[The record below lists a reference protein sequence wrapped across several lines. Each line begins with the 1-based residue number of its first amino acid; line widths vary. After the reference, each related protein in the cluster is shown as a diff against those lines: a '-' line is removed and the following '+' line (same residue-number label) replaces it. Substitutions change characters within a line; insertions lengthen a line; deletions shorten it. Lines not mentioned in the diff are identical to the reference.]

1 MALDIS
7 TLTEAANANARGV
20 AGPSRPRAAAPA
32 AAPAKTEAKTT
43 KPKATKP
50 KASARPTARS
60 GSGAKA
66 AAASTATVA
75 RENRAGRNSKRRI
88 GTVRLSLDVPREDA
102 EAFRAF
108 ASQRRHSHET
118 VFRVMVELLDRV
130 DRAEYLDIAES
141 LDE

>member
-7 TLTEAANANARGV
+7 TLTEAASANARGV
-20 AGPSRPRAAAPA
+20 AGPARPRAAAPA
-32 AAPAKTEAKTT
+32 ATPTKAET
-43 KPKATKP
+43 KPKARATKP
-50 KASARPTARS
+50 KAATPAERSRS
-60 GSGAKA
+60 GAQA
-66 AAASTATVA
+66 AAAPTAAVA
-75 RENRAGRNSKRRI
+75 RDNRAGRNSKRRI

-102 EAFRAF
+102 EAFRSF

-118 VFRVMVELLDRV
+118 VFRVMVELLGRT